1 MTLRI
6 GNFSGFYGDRLDAL
20 HEMLTGGELDVLTGD
35 FLAELTMLIL
45 GRDQLKDPGAGF
57 ARTFLRQLEDCLGLA
72 HERGVRIVT
81 NAGGLNPAGLADAVR
96 ELARR
101 LGVPARVAHVE
112 GDDLR
117 GRFPDALAAHAY
129 LGGSGIAACLREG
142 ADIVVTGRVTDAA
155 LVTGPAAAHFGWG
168 PGEYDRLAGAVVAGH
183 ILECGTQ
190 ATGGNYAFF
199 QEADVRRP
207 GFPVAELHADGSCV
221 ITKHP
226 GTGGLVDVGTVTAQL
241 LYETGGARYAGPDV
255 TARLDSVVLESD
267 GPDRVR
273 VTGVRGEAPPPDLK
287 VGLSRIGGFRNEV
300 AFVLTG
306 LDIEA
311 KAALVREQMETYA
324 FGKSRPAEVRW
335 DLVRSDRADA
345 GTEEEA
351 SAVLRLVVRD
361 QQEETVGRALSGA
374 AVELAL
380 GSYPGFHVLAPP
392 GRGAP
397 YGVFEAAYLPQGDV
411 EHRAVLDDGRR
422 IAVPPPTRTTALE
435 PVPEPPLPDPLP
447 PSQVLVRVPLGTI
460 AGARS
465 GDKGGDA
472 NVGVWVRTDEAWRWL
487 AHELTVDRFRELLP
501 ETRAL
506 PVTRHVLPGLR
517 AVNFVVEGILGAGV
531 ASQHRFDPQAKALG
545 EWLRARYVDV
555 PEGVAEGVPRA
566 GATGEGLAC
575 GGGAVAVLHAGP
587 ASSGAAAVT
596 VPAGPA
602 PGGGT
607 ATGVPGGFTPGRGV
621 VAARPGAR
629 APARGAGAVDA
640 GDLAPAC
647 TARASGAGAAGD
659 PVLARTAAPAGPG
672 SEGPARTTRQAA
684 PAVPGP
690 LPAAVTAAPARETAA
705 PGGSPRA
712 AVGLSEQAVSERP
725 RAPAAG
731 TRDVL
736 VPVAVPERAQVSP
749 EASAPAAAPPGPVC
763 PAVAASG
770 APPLLRGASRAL
782 CVASDGPQ
790 APQEASSGRPPSPSG
805 SAGPSRPAGTETPPP
820 EPASAPH
827 VPSGAGTE
835 PLTPVEATP

>member
-129 LGGSGIAACLREG
+129 LGGAGIAACLREG

-155 LVTGPAAAHFGWG
+155 LVTGPAAVHFGWE

-199 QEADVRRP
+199 READVRRP

-397 YGVFEAAYLPQGDV
+397 YGVFEAAYLPQGDI

-506 PVTRHVLPGLR
+506 PVTRHVFPDLR

-531 ASQHRFDPQAKALG
+531 AAQHRFDPQAKALG

-555 PEGVAEGVPRA
+555 PEGVVGEVPRADPARSRLHPQSDVPRA
-566 GATGEGLAC
+566 GVTVEAE
-575 GGGAVAVLHAGP
+575 GP
-587 ASSGAAAVT
+587 ASARVAVR
-596 VPAGPA
+596 AD
-602 PGGGT
+602 PGES
-607 ATGVPGGFTPGRGV
+607 
-621 VAARPGAR
+621 
-629 APARGAGAVDA
+629 
-640 GDLAPAC
+640 
-647 TARASGAGAAGD
+647 ASG
-659 PVLARTAAPAGPG
+659 
-672 SEGPARTTRQAA
+672 
-684 PAVPGP
+684 
-690 LPAAVTAAPARETAA
+690 PAAVTADSDGLAPARTTDDVAELAGNQDEYAPACATADVHA
-705 PGGSPRA
+705 PGFPDASASPSWRGATSRGARDPREDHEGLRTPAEAPSGVSRPPGSPAVPAAPSLSAAMPGGTGVSGGVHAPAAVPGGSPA
-712 AVGLSEQAVSERP
+712 Q
-725 RAPAAG
+725 
-731 TRDVL
+731 D
-736 VPVAVPERAQVSP
+736 PVATPYGSSRLAD
-749 EASAPAAAPPGPVC
+749 AAYG
-763 PAVAASG
+763 
-770 APPLLRGASRAL
+770 RGASRPSSTAPGSPQNPSEAL
-782 CVASDGPQ
+782 GHPSPATACPSHPAAEEVPHPPA
-790 APQEASSGRPPSPSG
+790 PPSNS
-805 SAGPSRPAGTETPPP
+805 
-820 EPASAPH
+820 
-827 VPSGAGTE
+827 
-835 PLTPVEATP
+835 PLEATP